1 MPGGVSRAAFACGA
15 FGRDGVL
22 LLRRSLA
29 RWLLESVLAMLLLI
43 LRLRCMAVLF
53 RSVLPLRRALL
64 LRRGD
69 RTAVWRMVLFP
80 VGERSQL

>member
-15 FGRDGVL
+15 FGGDGVP
-22 LLRRSLA
+22 LLRLSLA

-53 RSVLPLRRALL
+53 RSVLPL
-64 LRRGD
+64 
-69 RTAVWRMVLFP
+69 
-80 VGERSQL
+80 